1 MSDELINMV
10 SDPDLRLSYQALLRA
25 AKRARELAL
34 QTGTLIV
41 ISRNGVVVEIDPAVE
56 AALLSVQVSV
66 PQYQTK
72 R

>member
-1 MSDELINMV
+1 MNNERIGAAHDA
-10 SDPDLRLSYQALLRA
+10 DLRLSYQALLRA